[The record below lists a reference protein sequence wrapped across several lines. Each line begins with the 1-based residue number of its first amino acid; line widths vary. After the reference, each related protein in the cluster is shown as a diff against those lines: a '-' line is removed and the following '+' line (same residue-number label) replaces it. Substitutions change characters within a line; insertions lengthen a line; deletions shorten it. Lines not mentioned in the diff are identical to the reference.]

1 MARASG
7 YSSLGFRASRAA
19 RLVRMAWGT
28 YHTEYTVPKV
38 RERSCWTGKS
48 SRPKNAAPSAS
59 GWAWAKA
66 SMACSAAP
74 QRTWGYRSST
84 WTVKG
89 ALGLAPIHTAAWTKW
104 VRSPGSWAPSHRV
117 SRARNCR
124 RNPVTWEDR
133 SPRPRAAVG
142 RWSTMARLVVP
153 RQGARPVLRVG
164 DGLPGL
170 FQQGC
175 PGLGRL
181 LGGLEGWALGGRCP
195 GLFS

>member
-1 MARASG
+1 
-7 YSSLGFRASRAA
+7 
-19 RLVRMAWGT
+19 MAWGT

-133 SPRPRAAVG
+133 SPRPRAAAG
-142 RWSTMARLVVP
+142 RWSTMAR
-153 RQGARPVLRVG
+153 
-164 DGLPGL
+164 
-170 FQQGC
+170 
-175 PGLGRL
+175 
-181 LGGLEGWALGGRCP
+181 W
-195 GLFS
+195 